1 MAQFF
6 KALALLVLLLCGS
19 SLLMLWHWDAQ
30 GHQPATSEALL
41 YLLVLPLMLFT
52 GLLLLRW
59 AWKAVLV
66 PGLAASTGAAAASP
80 AAAAPAEPAR
90 SAEEQARERT
100 HPVLSAQLRLS
111 AGSSAAEVQD
121 ALQSGKAMPGVD
133 GELRGARGLPI
144 FAARLADLDSSAL
157 EASWPDAER
166 ELSAATRRAL
176 AALLEPL
183 QRSAEEILQAMAVWA
198 REPAPNLRLLMQ
210 IGCLAHEAA
219 AVAPWVQQQL
229 AEATGLPLER
239 MRIEPLPA
247 EAEPARALWQSADRL
262 LTLLERERSPDLLV
276 LVAAHSHLDE
286 DLVARWEAEGRLFDA
301 ERQPK
306 GLMPG
311 EGAAVL
317 VLGPA
322 SWPVASDEPPLPHL
336 HRPVLAQ
343 RDKSIEA
350 AGKVGHQVLEAVLAQ
365 TLALGRCSAEALGSL
380 VCDADRHGPRNTEL
394 FGAMLAHRLPL
405 DPIEDMQLLGAACG
419 HLGSVG
425 SVAAVALAAQR
436 AAAEEEH
443 RPSLILGL
451 NDLQARLGLLVRR
464 GAPA

>member
-1 MAQFF
+1 MAGKLL

-19 SLLMLWHWDAQ
+19 SLLMLWRWDAQ
-30 GHQPATSEALL
+30 GHQPSTGEALL
-41 YLLVLPLMLFT
+41 YLLVLPLMLFAC
-52 GLLLLRW
+52 LLLLRW
-59 AWKAVLV
+59 AWQAVWL
-66 PGLAASTGAAAASP
+66 PGLAAAVAEP
-80 AAAAPAEPAR
+80 AAAAAAPPAR

-111 AGSSAAEVQD
+111 AGSSASEVQD
-121 ALQSGKAMPGVD
+121 AVQSGKAAPGVD

-144 FAARLADLDSSAL
+144 LAARMADLDPSAL

-166 ELSAATRRAL
+166 ELGTATRRAL

-183 QRSAEEILQAMAVWA
+183 QRSADDIHQALAAWTQ
-198 REPAPNLRLLMQ
+198 EPAPSLRLLLQ
-210 IGCLAHEAA
+210 TGCAA
-219 AVAPWVQQQL
+219 RESEAVAQWVQQQL

-239 MRIEPLPA
+239 LRIEPLPA
-247 EAEPARALWQSADRL
+247 AAEPAQALWQAADRL
-262 LTLLERERSPDLLV
+262 LTLLQRERSPDLLV
-276 LVAAHSHLDE
+276 LVAAHSHLAE
-286 DLVARWEAEGRLFDA
+286 DLVERWEAEGRLFDA

-322 SWPVASDEPPLPHL
+322 DWPVAGDEPPLPHL

-350 AGKVGHQVLEAVLAQ
+350 AGKVGHQVLEGVLAQ
-365 TLALGRCSAEALGSL
+365 TLALGRCGVEALGSL

-394 FGAMLAHRLPL
+394 FGAVLAHKLPL

-436 AAAEEEH
+436 AAADEEH